1 MKNLTEYNKFK
12 ELRNTIKEQVEETVE
27 EQVEEQVEEAIE
39 EDENIEV
46 IEEGAQLFDDA
57 WKVRTRVE
65 IPTSLINA
73 YVKKVQAE
81 TGEDPRKKWSEQE
94 LAEEITKYVSTSFMS
109 VENLPSSIVSNID
122 QSPQV
127 QVQEEM
133 PMDTEVETQVQEPE
147 VQVEEAPEGQE
158 VVQAPQGQGQPQA
171 QEIAQEV
178 PQGQPQV
185 QGGQPAQ
192 EI

>member
-1 MKNLTEYNKFK
+1 MKNLTEYNEFK
-12 ELRNTIKEQVEETVE
+12 EIKRGTTEQVV
-27 EQVEEQVEEAIE
+27 
-39 EDENIEV
+39 
-46 IEEGAQLFDDA
+46 EGAQLFDDA

-94 LAEEITKYVSTSFMS
+94 LAEEITKYVSTAFMS
-109 VENLPSSIVSNID
+109 VENLPSSIVSNIE
-122 QSPQV
+122 QAPQV

-133 PMDTEVETQVQEPE
+133 PVDAEVQTQVEEPE

-158 VVQAPQGQGQPQA
+158 IVQEPQA
-171 QEIAQEV
+171 QVQAQEVAQEV
-178 PQGQPQV
+178 PQSQPQV

>member
-1 MKNLTEYNKFK
+1 MKNLTEYNEFK
-12 ELRNTIKEQVEETVE
+12 DIKRGATEQVV
-27 EQVEEQVEEAIE
+27 
-39 EDENIEV
+39 
-46 IEEGAQLFDDA
+46 EGAQLFDDN

-94 LAEEITKYVSTSFMS
+94 LAEEITKYVSTAFLT
-109 VENLPSSIVSNID
+109 VENLPSNIVSNVD
-122 QSPQV
+122 QGPQV
-127 QVQEEM
+127 QTQEEM

-147 VQVEEAPEGQE
+147 VQVEEAPQGQE
-158 VVQAPQGQGQPQA
+158 IVQEPGQGQGQVQA
-171 QEIAQEV
+171 QEVAQV
-178 PQGQPQV
+178 IPQGQPQV

>member
-1 MKNLTEYNKFK
+1 MKNLTEYNEFK
-12 ELRNTIKEQVEETVE
+12 DIKRGTTEKVV
-27 EQVEEQVEEAIE
+27 
-39 EDENIEV
+39 
-46 IEEGAQLFDDA
+46 EGAQLFDDN

-94 LAEEITKYVSTSFMS
+94 LAEEITKYVSTAFMS
-109 VENLPSSIVSNID
+109 VENLPSSIVSNIE
-122 QSPQV
+122 QQPQV
-127 QVQEEM
+127 QTQEEM
-133 PMDTEVETQVQEPE
+133 PIDTEIETQVQEPE
-147 VQVEEAPEGQE
+147 VQVEEAPEGQ
-158 VVQAPQGQGQPQA
+158 VVQPQGQIQAQTIA
-171 QEIAQEV
+171 QEI

>member
-1 MKNLTEYNKFK
+1 MKNLTEYNEFK
-12 ELRNTIKEQVEETVE
+12 EIKRGTTEKVT
-27 EQVEEQVEEAIE
+27 
-39 EDENIEV
+39 
-46 IEEGAQLFDDA
+46 EGAQLFDDA

-94 LAEEITKYVSTSFMS
+94 LAEEITKYVSTAFMS
-109 VENLPSSIVSNID
+109 VENLPSSIVSNIE
-122 QSPQV
+122 QQPQV

-133 PMDTEVETQVQEPE
+133 PEETEVQVQVEAPD
-147 VQVEEAPEGQE
+147 VQVEVEEAPAGQE
-158 VVQAPQGQGQPQA
+158 VQGQS
-171 QEIAQEV
+171 QEVAQEV
-178 PQGQPQV
+178 PQTQGQPQSQPQA

>member
-1 MKNLTEYNKFK
+1 MKNLTEYNEFK
-12 ELRNTIKEQVEETVE
+12 EIKRGTTEQVV
-27 EQVEEQVEEAIE
+27 
-39 EDENIEV
+39 
-46 IEEGAQLFDDA
+46 EGAQLFDDA

-94 LAEEITKYVSTSFMS
+94 LAEEITKYVSTAFLT
-109 VENLPSSIVSNID
+109 VENLPSTIVSNIE
-122 QSPQV
+122 QQPQV

-133 PMDTEVETQVQEPE
+133 PVDAEVETQVQEPE

-158 VVQAPQGQGQPQA
+158 VVQEPQVQVQA
-171 QEIAQEV
+171 QEIAQEI
-178 PQGQPQV
+178 PQAQPQV

>member
-1 MKNLTEYNKFK
+1 MKNLTEYNEFK
-12 ELRNTIKEQVEETVE
+12 EIKRGTTQKVT
-27 EQVEEQVEEAIE
+27 
-39 EDENIEV
+39 
-46 IEEGAQLFDDA
+46 EGAQLFDDS

-94 LAEEITKYVSTSFMS
+94 LAEEITRYVSTAFLT
-109 VENLPSSIVSNID
+109 VENLPSSIVSNIE
-122 QSPQV
+122 QKPQV

-133 PMDTEVETQVQEPE
+133 PEETQVQSQVQPE
-147 VQVEEAPEGQE
+147 VQVEVEE
-158 VVQAPQGQGQPQA
+158 APQGQEVQA
-171 QEIAQEV
+171 QKTAQEV
-178 PQGQPQV
+178 PQA
-185 QGGQPAQ
+185 QGGQAQGGQAQTAQ